1 MHPFSAEVKECP
13 YPHYDRWREESPVV
27 WNQEMGAWVVLS
39 YKEAVFVLDNHEIFS
54 STNSVFSPMAE
65 DVQSF
70 PSIIN
75 IDEPRHKK
83 LRALAAKAFTPK
95 SLSREWTPR
104 IERIVNEQLDRVGPE
119 TFNVIGDLAYPLP
132 VRMIA
137 EVIGVESD
145 RFAQFKR
152 WSDELAK
159 GIGGVLR
166 TAEEDI
172 EFQKA
177 LIGLNMFFME
187 QMGWRGQ
194 EPRDDLFTHIL
205 QAEVDGERLTPVEM
219 VAFLVLLLVA
229 GNETTTNLIGT
240 AIRQLAEDPE
250 MMERVRDD
258 RTLVWNLM
266 EESLRYEAPIQ
277 GFYRK
282 ARQDIE
288 LAGQAIKAGDAL
300 CVMFAAG
307 NRDPN
312 EFECPAAFNLDKA
325 RRDHLAFG
333 KGVHYCLG
341 ASLARLEADSALNAV
356 LDRFETLTPRADY
369 EVTWRKT
376 PFFRGMVEYPVSYTF
391 RQSEETPS
399 RVRPTSRHHAGP
411 VSDRVI

>member
-13 YPHYDRWREESPVV
+13 YPHYDRWREEGPVV
-27 WNQEMGAWVVLS
+27 WNKEMGAWLVLG
-39 YKEAVFVLDNHEIFS
+39 YKEAVFVLENHDIFS
-54 STNSVFSPMAE
+54 STNSVFSPIAE

-95 SLSREWTPR
+95 SLSRDWAPR
-104 IERIVNEQLDRVGPE
+104 IERIVSEQLDSVAPD

-137 EVIGVESD
+137 EVIGVESEN
-145 RFAQFKR
+145 FAQFKH

-166 TAEEDI
+166 TPAEDI

-177 LIGLNMFFME
+177 LIGLNMYFMQ
-187 QMGWRGQ
+187 QMGLRRA

-205 QAEVDGERLTPVEM
+205 EADVDGERLTPIEM

-250 MMERVRDD
+250 MMKLVRAD
-258 RTLVWNLM
+258 RSLVWNLM

-282 ARQDIE
+282 ARKDIE
-288 LAGQAIKAGDAL
+288 VAGQQIKAGDAL

-307 NRDPN
+307 NRDPK
-312 EFECPAAFNLDKA
+312 EFECPSEFNLDKA

-341 ASLARLEADSALNAV
+341 ASLARLETEIAINAV
-356 LDRFETLTPRADY
+356 LDRFETLTPLADY
-369 EVTWRKT
+369 EVTWRNT
-376 PFFRGMVEYPVSYTF
+376 PFFRGMVEYPVGYTLRAATQSLAQA
-391 RQSEETPS
+391 RQHQTARGDLVSE
-399 RVRPTSRHHAGP
+399 RLV
-411 VSDRVI
+411 

>member
-1 MHPFSAEVKECP
+1 MHPFSTEVKKCP
-13 YPHYDRWREESPVV
+13 YPHYDRWREEGPVL
-27 WNQEMGAWVVLS
+27 WNDEMGTWLILG

-95 SLSREWTPR
+95 SLTRDWMPR
-104 IERIVNEQLDRVGPE
+104 IERIVAEQLDQIDPE

-137 EVIGVESD
+137 EVIGVESEN
-145 RFAQFKR
+145 FAQFKK

-159 GIGGVLR
+159 GIGGVVR
-166 TAEEDI
+166 TPDEDL

-177 LIGLNMFFME
+177 IMGLNMYFMQ
-187 QMGWRGQ
+187 QMGLRG
-194 EPRDDLFTHIL
+194 EKPRDDLFTHIF
-205 QAEVDGERLTPVEM
+205 QAEVDGERLTPIEM
-219 VAFLVLLLVA
+219 LAFLVLLLVA

-240 AIRQLAEDPE
+240 AIRQLAEDSAL
-250 MMERVRDD
+250 MARVRED

-288 LAGQAIKAGDAL
+288 LAGKQVKAGDAL
-300 CVMFAAG
+300 CVLYAAG
-307 NRDPN
+307 NWDPK
-312 EFECPAAFNLDKA
+312 EFECPEQFNIDNA

-341 ASLARLEADSALNAV
+341 ASLARLEADIAINAV
-356 LDRFETLTPRADY
+356 LDRFETLTPQAGY

-376 PFFRGMVEYPVSYTF
+376 PFFRGMDEYPVSYKL
-391 RQSEETPS
+391 RDGAGQSPPQPS
-399 RVRPTSRHHAGP
+399 TKYRARLIPGAAG
-411 VSDRVI
+411 

>member
-1 MHPFSAEVKECP
+1 MHPFSTELKQCP
-13 YPHYDRWREESPVV
+13 YPHYDRWREEGPVA
-27 WNQEMGAWVVLS
+27 WNGEMGAWLVLG
-39 YKEAVFVLDNHEIFS
+39 YEEAVFVLDNHEVFS
-54 STNSVFSPMAE
+54 STNSVFSPFAE

-95 SLSREWTPR
+95 SLTRDWMPR
-104 IERIVNEQLDRVGPE
+104 IERIVAEQLDGIDPE

-137 EVIGVESD
+137 EVIGVESEK
-145 RFAQFKR
+145 FAQFKQ

-159 GIGGVLR
+159 GIGGVVR
-166 TAEEDI
+166 TPEEDM
-172 EFQKA
+172 EFQRA
-177 LIGLNMFFME
+177 IMGLNMYFME
-187 QMGWRGQ
+187 QMAWRGQ

-205 QAEVDGERLTPVEM
+205 RSEVDGERLTPMEM
-219 VAFLVLLLVA
+219 LAFLVLLLVA

-250 MMERVRDD
+250 MMRRVRDD
-258 RTLVWNLM
+258 RSLVWNLM

-288 LAGQAIKAGDAL
+288 LAGQQIKAGDAL
-300 CVMFAAG
+300 CVLYAAG
-307 NRDPN
+307 NRDPK
-312 EFECPAAFNLDKA
+312 EFECPAEFNLDKA

-341 ASLARLEADSALNAV
+341 ASLARLEADIAINAV
-356 LDRFETLTPRADY
+356 LDCFETLTPKADY
-369 EVTWRKT
+369 DVTWRKT
-376 PFFRGMVEYPVSYTF
+376 PFFRGMNEYPCHYTLRDPNERAATASPSSRRHARLVSEL
-391 RQSEETPS
+391 SS
-399 RVRPTSRHHAGP
+399 
-411 VSDRVI
+411 

>member
-1 MHPFSAEVKECP
+1 MHPFSTEVKECP
-13 YPHYDRWREESPVV
+13 YPQYDRWREESPVV
-27 WNQEMGAWVVLS
+27 WNQEMGAWLVLG
-39 YKEAVFVLDNHEIFS
+39 YKEGVFVLENHEVFS

-95 SLSREWTPR
+95 SLSRDWMPR
-104 IERIVNEQLDRVGPE
+104 IERIVSEQLDSVGPE

-137 EVIGVESD
+137 EVIGVEAE
-145 RFAQFKR
+145 RFAQFKQ

-159 GIGGVLR
+159 GIGGVTR
-166 TAEEDI
+166 TPEEDI

-177 LIGLNMFFME
+177 IMGLNMYFME
-187 QMGWRGQ
+187 QMAWRGQ
-194 EPRDDLFTHIL
+194 QPRDDLFTHLL
-205 QAEVDGERLTPVEM
+205 QSEVDGERLTPMEM
-219 VAFLVLLLVA
+219 LAFLVLLLVA

-250 MMERVRDD
+250 MMKRVRDD

-282 ARQDIE
+282 ALNDIE
-288 LAGQAIKAGDAL
+288 LAGQQIKAGDAL
-300 CVMFAAG
+300 CVMYAAG
-307 NRDPN
+307 NRDPS
-312 EFECPAAFNLDKA
+312 EFECPAEFNLDKA

-341 ASLARLEADSALNAV
+341 ASLARLEAEIAINAV
-356 LDRFETLTPRADY
+356 LDRFETLTPQAGY
-369 EVTWRKT
+369 EVRWRKT
-376 PFFRGMVEYPVSYTF
+376 PFFRGMVEYPVSYTL
-391 RQSEETPS
+391 REAEDELAPN
-399 RVRPTSRHHAGP
+399 VRPTSYSGLM
-411 VSDRVI
+411 SERVV

>member
-1 MHPFSAEVKECP
+1 VHPFSTDVKECP
-13 YPHYDRWREESPVV
+13 YPHYDRWRGESPVL
-27 WNQEMGAWVVLS
+27 WNKEMGAWLVLG
-39 YKEAVFVLDNHEIFS
+39 YKEAVFVLDNHQIFS

-95 SLSREWTPR
+95 SLSRDWAPR
-104 IERIVNEQLDRVGPE
+104 IERIVGEQLDGVTPD

-137 EVIGVESD
+137 EVIGVESEN
-145 RFAQFKR
+145 FAQFKK

-166 TAEEDI
+166 TPEEDI
-172 EFQKA
+172 EFQKG
-177 LIGLNMFFME
+177 LIGLNVYFMQQMQVRRE
-187 QMGWRGQ
+187 Q
-194 EPRDDLFTHIL
+194 PADDLFTHIL
-205 QAEVDGERLTPVEM
+205 EAEVDGERLTPVEM

-240 AIRQLAEDPE
+240 AVRQLAEDPA
-250 MMERVRDD
+250 MMKRVRAD
-258 RTLVWNLM
+258 RSLVWNLM

-282 ARQDIE
+282 ARRDTE
-288 LAGQAIKAGDAL
+288 LAGQQIKAGDAL

-307 NRDPN
+307 NRDPK
-312 EFECPAAFNLDKA
+312 EFECPAEFKLDKA

-341 ASLARLEADSALNAV
+341 AGLARLEADIAINAV
-356 LDRFETLTPRADY
+356 LDRFETLTPLADY
-369 EVTWRKT
+369 DVKWRKT
-376 PFFRGMVEYPVSYTF
+376 PFFRGMVEYPVRYTP
-391 RQSEETPS
+391 RDATQGLDT
-399 RVRPTSRHHAGP
+399 VRPASVQPSSLVGERS
-411 VSDRVI
+411 V

>member
-1 MHPFSAEVKECP
+1 MHPFSPEVKECP

-27 WNQEMGAWVVLS
+27 WNKEMGAWLVLG
-39 YKEAVFVLDNHEIFS
+39 YKEAVFVLDNHQIFS

-75 IDEPRHKK
+75 VDEPRHKK

-95 SLSREWTPR
+95 SLSRDWMPR
-104 IERIVNEQLDRVGPE
+104 IERIVSEQLDAVGPE

-137 EVIGVESD
+137 EVIGVESEN
-145 RFAQFKR
+145 FAQFKK

-166 TAEEDI
+166 TPEEDI
-172 EFQKA
+172 EFQKG
-177 LIGLNMFFME
+177 LMGLNMYFMQQMQLRRE
-187 QMGWRGQ
+187 Q
-194 EPRDDLFTHIL
+194 PRDDLFTHIL
-205 QAEVDGERLTPVEM
+205 EAEVDGERLTPIEM
-219 VAFLVLLLVA
+219 IAFLVLLLVA

-250 MMERVRDD
+250 MMERVRDN
-258 RTLVWNLM
+258 RSLVWNLM

-307 NRDPN
+307 NRDPS
-312 EFECPAAFNLDKA
+312 EFECPAAFDLDKA

-341 ASLARLEADSALNAV
+341 ASLARLEAEIAINAV
-356 LDRFETLTPRADY
+356 LDRFETLTPRADQ
-369 EVTWRKT
+369 EVRWRRT
-376 PFFRGMVEYPVSYTF
+376 PFFRGMVEYPVGYT
-391 RQSEETPS
+391 
-399 RVRPTSRHHAGP
+399 VREPQDSPATVRATSR
-411 VSDRVI
+411 